1 MARETYTVPIEGDRP
16 EINIETVVFAT
27 DFSTCS
33 ENAGNYARLLADHF
47 SARLLVTHA
56 FLLTQAA
63 MEVEMGRHKL
73 SRQREDLE
81 AQLIR
86 RAQVLSSADHTAEP
100 VLLEG
105 NPHQVIPAL
114 AEKHAPALIV
124 LGTHGA
130 GVVEHELIGSV
141 AEKILRSTRW
151 PCLTVGPQ
159 TPTTSTTT
167 LPFRRILYATDLTPA
182 AARAAVYALTFAE
195 AAACDLDVLNVI
207 PENSPEEPFR
217 AADLEKH
224 YKHALDQIV
233 PQHVSEFC
241 NPHTVVKTGRA
252 YDRIIGH
259 IEENKIDL
267 LVLGIRKTSYLG
279 LEMRT
284 SGAFRLIADAPCPVL
299 TITG

>member
-1 MARETYTVPIEGDRP
+1 MPIVGERP
-16 EINIETVVFAT
+16 EISVNAVVFAT

-33 ENAGNYARLLADHF
+33 ENAGNYAQLLASLF
-47 SARLLVTHA
+47 SASLLVTHA

-63 MEVEMGRHKL
+63 MEVEMGRRKT
-73 SRQREDLE
+73 SRQREDLLT
-81 AQLIR
+81 QLTQK
-86 RAQVLSSADHTAEP
+86 ATALGSATLNAVP

-130 GVVEHELIGSV
+130 GVIEHELIGSV

-151 PCLTVGPQ
+151 PCLTVGPH
-159 TPTTSTTT
+159 TPRTSTGT

-182 AARAAVYALTFAE
+182 AAHAAVYALTFAE
-195 AAACDLDVLNVI
+195 AAGCDLDVLNVV
-207 PENSPEEPFR
+207 PESS
-217 AADLEKH
+217 ADQNNRLAELEQH
-224 YKHALDQIV
+224 YRHALDKLV
-233 PQHVSEFC
+233 PNHVRDFC
-241 NPHTVVKTGRA
+241 NPRTFVRTGNA
-252 YDRIIGH
+252 HDRILAH
-259 IEENKIDL
+259 IRENNVDL
-267 LVLGIRKTSYLG
+267 LVLGIRRTSHLG